1 MSLYRIVQILGALP
15 KNRVVPNLVKFA
27 LEVMEKEDE
36 PKPLM
41 SLYKMLILCQEPGMG
56 MRMLGKQAL
65 HATTKVL
72 DDPSQV
78 DIGNMTARMRVQFIQ
93 ALALNI
99 KQRNMSSVETVILKF
114 IENTQDD
121 IISLDEKS
129 VV

>member
-1 MSLYRIVQILGALP
+1 
-15 KNRVVPNLVKFA
+15 
-27 LEVMEKEDE
+27 
-36 PKPLM
+36 
-41 SLYKMLILCQEPGMG
+41 